1 MLFVCTAVAIR
12 LVNLGVDVY
21 IQRLAGEQVDQR
33 LQLRSPTIA
42 YANKGWIQA
51 IISLV
56 FGIVLTSNS
65 ISWARSLSPRP
76 LPLLQ
81 DF

>member
-42 YANKGWIQA
+42 YANKG
-51 IISLV
+51 
-56 FGIVLTSNS
+56 
-65 ISWARSLSPRP
+65 
-76 LPLLQ
+76 
-81 DF
+81 